1 MGYESGE
8 RQRGI
13 LNYLGISSPSCEKYR
28 RHTKSNTI
36 CDVFRAG
43 EQQTLRLFL
52 QRANN
57 SEILSLKKEKKKK
70 KQPRNRESLLFIQRS
85 LSLSLS
91 LSLSPLECTHNGS
104 RNIQITEN
112 NSCALLPTNLTWD
125 LWCCSDSEATYV
137 LWFSTGRLI
146 ICRERWIDIWR
157 WNCVTSIEMY
167 GTRRRRNPSVRRR
180 GKLSTR

>member
-57 SEILSLKKEKKKK
+57 SVILSLKKEKKKK

-85 LSLSLS
+85 LSLSL
-91 LSLSPLECTHNGS
+91 
-104 RNIQITEN
+104 
-112 NSCALLPTNLTWD
+112 LP
-125 LWCCSDSEATYV
+125 
-137 LWFSTGRLI
+137 
-146 ICRERWIDIWR
+146 
-157 WNCVTSIEMY
+157 
-167 GTRRRRNPSVRRR
+167 
-180 GKLSTR
+180 